1 MTMQLS
7 LPVGARHAAP
17 EQRRAPIASRWRGI
31 AAIRRCCCNDE
42 TPHALP
48 VGARHAAPEQRRAR
62 TASRPNSA
70 APEQR
75 RAPTV
80 LPWRGVAAIRRCR
93 SCRSNEASSRLMP
106 VGARHAA
113 LPTASRPNSVAPQL
127 CCLGVASLQ
136 SGAAAV
142 VALMKLHRVS
152 CPSGRGMPRPQQR
165 RARTAPRPN
174 SVAPEQRRARTA
186 SRWRGVAAIRR
197 CRSCRSNEASSRL
210 MPVGARHA
218 APEQR
223 RARTAPRPNSAA
235 PEQRRAR
242 TASRPNSAAL
252 AWRRCNPARQRSRWD
267 RHSAAGCA
275 CAPPRRHQSAQECR
289 KLCYRRHPPAR
300 SRSRR
305 RGVPFG
311 CMALI

>member
-1 MTMQLS
+1 MTMRLS

-17 EQRRAPIASRWRGI
+17 EQRRA
-31 AAIRRCCCNDE
+31 
-42 TPHALP
+42 
-48 VGARHAAPEQRRAR
+48 
-62 TASRPNSA
+62 
-70 APEQR
+70 
-75 RAPTV
+75 
-80 LPWRGVAAIRRCR
+80 
-93 SCRSNEASSRLMP
+93 
-106 VGARHAA
+106 
-113 LPTASRPNSVAPQL
+113 
-127 CCLGVASLQ
+127 GVASLQ
-136 SGAAAV
+136 SGAAAF

-152 CPSGRGMPRPQQR
+152 CPSGRGMPRP
-165 RARTAPRPN
+165 N

-186 SRWRGVAAIRR
+186 P
-197 CRSCRSNEASSRL
+197 C
-210 MPVGARHA
+210 
-218 APEQR
+218 
-223 RARTAPRPNSAA
+223 PNSAA
-235 PEQRRAR
+235 PEQRRAGV
-242 TASRPNSAAL
+242 ASLQSGAAAVVALIKLHRVSCPSGRGMPRPNSAAL

>member
-1 MTMQLS
+1 
-7 LPVGARHAAP
+7 
-17 EQRRAPIASRWRGI
+17 
-31 AAIRRCCCNDE
+31 
-42 TPHALP
+42 
-48 VGARHAAPEQRRAR
+48 
-62 TASRPNSA
+62 
-70 APEQR
+70 
-75 RAPTV
+75 
-80 LPWRGVAAIRRCR
+80 
-93 SCRSNEASSRLMP
+93 MP

-197 CRSCRSNEASSRL
+197 CRSCRSDKASSRLMPVGARHAAPEQRRARTASRPNSAAPEQRRARTAPRWRGVAAIRRCRSCRSNEASSRL

-223 RARTAPRPNSAA
+223 RARTAPCPNSAAPEQRRAGAASLQSGAAAVVALMKLHRVSCPSGRGMPRPNSVA

-242 TASRPNSAAL
+242 TASRPNCVAL
-252 AWRRCNPARQRSRWD
+252 AWRRCN
-267 RHSAAGCA
+267 SAL
-275 CAPPRRHQSAQECR
+275 PQLS
-289 KLCYRRHPPAR
+289 L
-300 SRSRR
+300 
-305 RGVPFG
+305 
-311 CMALI
+311 

>member
-1 MTMQLS
+1 MQLS

-113 LPTASRPNSVAPQL
+113 
-127 CCLGVASLQ
+127 
-136 SGAAAV
+136 
-142 VALMKLHRVS
+142 
-152 CPSGRGMPRPQQR
+152 
-165 RARTAPRPN
+165 
-174 SVAPEQRRARTA
+174 
-186 SRWRGVAAIRR
+186 
-197 CRSCRSNEASSRL
+197 
-210 MPVGARHA
+210 
-218 APEQR
+218 PEQR

-242 TASRPNSAAL
+242 TAPRPNSAAL

>member
-1 MTMQLS
+1 MQLS

-113 LPTASRPNSVAPQL
+113 PEQRRARTAPCPNSAAPEQRRA
-127 CCLGVASLQ
+127 GAASLQ

-165 RARTAPRPN
+165 RARTASRPN

-186 SRWRGVAAIRR
+186 P
-197 CRSCRSNEASSRL
+197 C
-210 MPVGARHA
+210 
-218 APEQR
+218 
-223 RARTAPRPNSAA
+223 PNSV
-235 PEQRRAR
+235 
-242 TASRPNSAAL
+242 AL
-252 AWRRCNPARQRSRWD
+252 AWRRCNPALPQLS
-267 RHSAAGCA
+267 
-275 CAPPRRHQSAQECR
+275 
-289 KLCYRRHPPAR
+289 L
-300 SRSRR
+300 
-305 RGVPFG
+305 
-311 CMALI
+311 